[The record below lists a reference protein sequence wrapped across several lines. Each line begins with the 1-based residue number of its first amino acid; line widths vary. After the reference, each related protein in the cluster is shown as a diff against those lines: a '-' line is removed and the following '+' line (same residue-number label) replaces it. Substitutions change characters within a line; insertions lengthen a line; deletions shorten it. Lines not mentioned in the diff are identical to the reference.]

1 MTLTT
6 SPGRRSVKSGGV
18 RVRGALKE
26 YVGPPYEIEGEI
38 GGCTRNDVAVGVEV
52 SRVSRLQEIRFFPE
66 IFDQMYAPLLVLSL
80 IQIPEANLQK
90 LKNMDP
96 IDVEMAANDK
106 PLHQLDQ
113 AAFADHTL
121 PCRDV

>member
-1 MTLTT
+1 MHSDRTPPSHICIKEEYPTYQIQMKSWT
-6 SPGRRSVKSGGV
+6 EHYRGKKGSVKPGGV

-38 GGCTRNDVAVGVEV
+38 V
-52 SRVSRLQEIRFFPE
+52 FPE

-90 LKNMDP
+90 LKKMDP
-96 IDVEMAANDK
+96 IDVEMGCDK
-106 PLHQLDQ
+106 HSQSSSLRHGGLQ
-113 AAFADHTL
+113 AKRRA
-121 PCRDV
+121 